1 MKIQTQNPDE
11 KTTVVRCGHAIVRV
25 NKMARE
31 KYTTYRLAWRVGRKT
46 YYRAYNDEAAALAE
60 ADRIVRHLA
69 TCDGNATALSGED
82 VSYMNEC
89 KERLGKVPMHA
100 AVEFYLKF
108 HEMTSQNPQTF
119 SEVWDAFYKRVEDR
133 RLSNRYYQTLR
144 HHRNVWEPTFGK
156 RFIDTIGNEEYLNF
170 LRSLPRSPRTK
181 HNLFGSLVA
190 LLRYARKQRF
200 ISQDK
205 VEIEADF
212 PAIGDE
218 TPEFYSPKELL
229 AVFAATDK
237 RYLAY
242 TALMAFGGSRRSE
255 AGSRKLT
262 MASVLFE
269 EKMIRLSP
277 EITKTRTGRTL
288 DITPNLEAWLKE
300 FGPED
305 GPLVAT
311 HKIHPPDADLLKTL
325 GVATKDNALRHS
337 FCSYHLAIHRNSAM
351 TAEVAGNSPS
361 TLTKH
366 YKALVSRAA
375 AEEWFGITPDSVR
388 KFALEKGIRL
398 EW

>member
-11 KTTVVRCGHAIVRV
+11 KTTVLRCGHANVRV
-25 NKMARE
+25 QKLERGR
-31 KYTTYRLAWRVGRKT
+31 YTTFRLFWKVGRKT
-46 YYRAYNDEAAALAE
+46 YTRAYNDEVSALAE
-60 ADRIVRHLA
+60 AERVIRHLA
-69 TCDGNATALSGED
+69 TCDGNATALRGED
-82 VSYMNEC
+82 VSYFNEC
-89 KERLGKVPMHA
+89 KERLGSIPMHA

-108 HEMTSQNPQTF
+108 HEKTSQNPQTF
-119 SEVWDAFYKRVEDR
+119 AEVWDLFYQKVQERQ
-133 RLSNRYYQTLR
+133 LSNRYYQTLR
-144 HHRNVWEPTFGK
+144 HHRNVWAPEFGK
-156 RFIDTIGNEEYLNF
+156 RFIDTISNEEYLTF
-170 LRSLPRSPRTK
+170 LRGLKYQPRTK

-190 LLRYARKQRF
+190 LLRFARKQRF

-205 VEIEADF
+205 LEIEADF

-255 AGSRKLT
+255 AGSRKLK
-262 MASVLFE
+262 MSNILFE

-300 FGPED
+300 FGPKD

-311 HKIHPPDADLLKTL
+311 HKIHPPDADLLKAL
-325 GVATKDNALRHS
+325 GVQTKDNALRHS
-337 FCSYHLAIHRNSAM
+337 FCSYHLALHRNSAM
-351 TAEVAGNSPS
+351 TAEVAGNSP
-361 TLTKH
+361 TMLAKH
-366 YKALVSRAA
+366 YKALVSKIA
-375 AEEWFGITPDSVR
+375 AEEWFSITPDSVR

>member
-1 MKIQTQNPDE
+1 
-11 KTTVVRCGHAIVRV
+11 
-25 NKMARE
+25 
-31 KYTTYRLAWRVGRKT
+31 
-46 YYRAYNDEAAALAE
+46 
-60 ADRIVRHLA
+60 
-69 TCDGNATALSGED
+69 
-82 VSYMNEC
+82 
-89 KERLGKVPMHA
+89 
-100 AVEFYLKF
+100 
-108 HEMTSQNPQTF
+108 
-119 SEVWDAFYKRVEDR
+119 
-133 RLSNRYYQTLR
+133 
-144 HHRNVWEPTFGK
+144 
-156 RFIDTIGNEEYLNF
+156 
-170 LRSLPRSPRTK
+170 
-181 HNLFGSLVA
+181 LFGSLVA

-212 PAIGDE
+212 PALSDE
-218 TPEFYSPKELL
+218 TPEFYTPKELL
-229 AVFAATDK
+229 AIFAATEK

-242 TALMAFGGSRRSE
+242 TALMAFGGTRRSE

-288 DITPNLEAWLKE
+288 DIAPNLEAWLKE
-300 FGPED
+300 FAPENGPIVE
-305 GPLVAT
+305 T
-311 HKIHPPDADLLKTL
+311 HKIHSPDAATLKTL

-375 AEEWFGITPDSVR
+375 AEEWFSITPDSVK